1 MMQGDRR
8 LVVGRRRGKETQQK
22 RSTVTYPFWVPLET
36 WLVRQNPNSG
46 LTKEKLVSGYL
57 ARPGQPEQT
66 VVAPQPGID
75 VERLSDEEVKELVE
89 KWASGHKILLDRLDK
104 PHVIV
109 HSLTPHLM
117 EGKAE
122 KVLDVEWKCTVPA
135 HLQLWKCTRKSQCK
149 RCTVQVD
156 TFYQINFL
164 CFNVFYAGLKKT
176 GRPQKDGQG
185 PSPTDQEEALAD
197 GKKSAEGSEERGEEN
212 WS

>member
-1 MMQGDRR
+1 M
-8 LVVGRRRGKETQQK
+8 
-22 RSTVTYPFWVPLET
+22 
-36 WLVRQNPNSG
+36 
-46 LTKEKLVSGYL
+46 SGYL

-89 KWASGHKILLDRLDK
+89 KWASGHRIKFLPDSDV

-109 HSLTPHLM
+109 HSLTPHFM
-117 EGKAE
+117 EGKPV

-164 CFNVFYAGLKKT
+164 CFNAFYAGS
-176 GRPQKDGQG
+176 RPQTVQTG
-185 PSPTDQEEALAD
+185 PSSSDQEEAQGD
-197 GKKSAEGSEERGEEN
+197 GKETAERSEVGDKESE
-212 WS
+212 S

>member
-89 KWASGHKILLDRLDK
+89 KWASGHRIKFLPDSDV

-109 HSLTPHLM
+109 HSLTPHFM
-117 EGKAE
+117 EGKPV

-135 HLQLWKCTRKSQCK
+135 HLQLWKCTRNSQCK
-149 RCTVQVD
+149 QCTVQVD

-176 GRPQKDGQG
+176 GRPQKDG
-185 PSPTDQEEALAD
+185 P
-197 GKKSAEGSEERGEEN
+197 
-212 WS
+212 

>member
-36 WLVRQNPNSG
+36 WLVRQNPHSG

-135 HLQLWKCTRKSQCK
+135 HLQLWKCTRKSPCEQ
-149 RCTVQVD
+149 CTVQVD
-156 TFYQINFL
+156 TFYQIKFL
-164 CFNVFYAGLKKT
+164 CFNVFLCRLLTSKRRARTLFH
-176 GRPQKDGQG
+176 
-185 PSPTDQEEALAD
+185 
-197 GKKSAEGSEERGEEN
+197 
-212 WS
+212 